1 LYVKS
6 LPVMERFYCD
16 VLGFYV
22 TDRLGNGDQEMLF
35 LSRSLL
41 EHHQVVLAPGRAET
55 SASTI
60 NQISFEIETLPK
72 LIDAFQALTDYG
84 VAGMQAMNHGGSWS
98 LYVPPHATTD
108 LDLGQSEALIRE
120 QTERLAKQTPGSQT
134 WKEWRQDFQ
143 KRMNLE
149 V

>member
-1 LYVKS
+1 
-6 LPVMERFYCD
+6 MERFYCD

-41 EHHQVVLAPGRAET
+41 EHHQVVPAPGHAET

-72 LIDAFQALTDYG
+72 LIDAFRALAEYG
-84 VAGMQAMNHGGSWS
+84 VSGMQAMNHGGSWS
-98 LYVPPHATTD
+98 LYVPSHATTD

-120 QTERLAKQTPGSQT
+120 QTESMVKQTPGSKA
-134 WKEWRQDFQ
+134 WEVWRKEFQ
-143 KRMNLE
+143 KCMDHCG
-149 V
+149 